1 MSPNNSFRKLH
12 FSSSIKGTSL
22 CYCQEIPHE
31 KCQIQIVKLENEK
44 KPKTCASKYKRRQ
57 QIGSKTSYS
66 ERECVN

>member
-44 KPKTCASKYKRRQ
+44 KNKNTKNKKQKETTETLKKKQ
-57 QIGSKTSYS
+57 Q
-66 ERECVN
+66 

>member
-44 KPKTCASKYKRRQ
+44 KTKNLCIKIQKETTDRLKNKLQ
-57 QIGSKTSYS
+57 
-66 ERECVN
+66 